1 MFSRRAFLSVIG
13 GSIVMPN
20 LSLAQTT
27 GQKVALY
34 ANVGPELIHYDV
46 DVAGAELIKRE
57 TMTVTGGIQYA
68 WPHASRRYLYVA
80 SSNSAPN
87 YVREPKTDHFV
98 TAFAIDPKSGA
109 LTKHG
114 EPIRLPQR
122 PIHLST
128 DIPSDNIL
136 VAFPNPSAVRV
147 YRINKDAT
155 LGEEVKQPGSIRR
168 ARGRQC
174 EETSESQR
182 PIISSRHLRS
192 TRRRRHLRPSGPH
205 DAR

>member
-1 MFSRRAFLSVIG
+1 MPESARRRH
-13 GSIVMPN
+13 
-20 LSLAQTT
+20 TDCE
-27 GQKVALY
+27 VAL
-34 ANVGPELIHYDV
+34 AGNVGTGTIHKDV
-46 DVAGAELIKRE
+46 DVAGADLIKRG

-122 PIHLST
+122 RIHLRT
-128 DIPSDNIL
+128 EIPAYNIL
-136 VAFPNPSAVRV
+136 VAFP
-147 YRINKDAT
+147 T
-155 LGEEVKQPGSIRR
+155 T
-168 ARGRQC
+168 
-174 EETSESQR
+174 TS
-182 PIISSRHLRS
+182 
-192 TRRRRHLRPSGPH
+192 
-205 DAR
+205 